1 LEAGAFGAAARHDA
15 RRMFA
20 KLAGTDAWGA
30 LPVLDDQALTA
41 RDGARLPVH
50 KWLSDAV
57 DPKAVIVAI
66 HGFAQYGGVFRYPG
80 PALEARGISVFA
92 IDLRGNGGAPEMGV
106 WPEHELL
113 IEDAQALVSEVR
125 KAHPKT
131 PIYLL
136 GYSMGA
142 ALTLDAMT
150 RPDAPPVS
158 GLILAASGL
167 RSWQTLSPLERS
179 AFWLAAHTAPWKELD
194 SWALTPVVT
203 DNQAFMTENME
214 DPLVQ
219 GDIRID
225 VFYGVVRFM
234 DRAWTSLDRLNL
246 STLVLYGDKD
256 LVIPCELVERFN
268 IGLAAQNR
276 PGRTYAQYPNGY
288 HLLLWDNEADRVLDD
303 IASWI
308 ESPDTPLP
316 SGLGRPLGGPV
327 CPAPLK
333 AVS

>member
-1 LEAGAFGAAARHDA
+1 MKRIGFSWRQALLVPLLAMTLAACSPSWQAR
-15 RRMFA
+15 MPGE
-20 KLAGTDAWGA
+20 L

-136 GYSMGA
+136 GGEFRSEVQHRGQIWYLS
-142 ALTLDAMT
+142 DAQRET
-150 RPDAPPVS
+150 VS
-158 GLILAASGL
+158 PC
-167 RSWQTLSPLERS
+167 RT
-179 AFWLAAHTAPWKELD
+179 
-194 SWALTPVVT
+194 
-203 DNQAFMTENME
+203 
-214 DPLVQ
+214 
-219 GDIRID
+219 IRIS
-225 VFYGVVRFM
+225 RPA
-234 DRAWTSLDRLNL
+234 REIRSL
-246 STLVLYGDKD
+246 
-256 LVIPCELVERFN
+256 P
-268 IGLAAQNR
+268 
-276 PGRTYAQYPNGY
+276 
-288 HLLLWDNEADRVLDD
+288 
-303 IASWI
+303 
-308 ESPDTPLP
+308 
-316 SGLGRPLGGPV
+316 
-327 CPAPLK
+327 
-333 AVS
+333 